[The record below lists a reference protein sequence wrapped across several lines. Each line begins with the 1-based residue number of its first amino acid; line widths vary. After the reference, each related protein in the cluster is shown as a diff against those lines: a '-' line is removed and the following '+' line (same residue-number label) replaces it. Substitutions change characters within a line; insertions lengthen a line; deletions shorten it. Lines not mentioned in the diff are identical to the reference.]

1 MTKKKKENTNKAY
14 TLKSNSKW
22 FIANNRLQK
31 NKDIIIILPILKLW
45 CSKYY
50 FLETGVLTPAFVI
63 AISFL
68 KWNYYFTIQKG
79 Y

>member
-1 MTKKKKENTNKAY
+1 MKKQKKSGVTAH

-22 FIANNRLQK
+22 FVANNRLQK
-31 NKDIIIILPILKLW
+31 NKDIVIILPTLKLW
-45 CSKYY
+45 YSENY
-50 FLETGVLTPAFVI
+50 FLETGVFTPAFGI

-68 KWNYYFTIQKG
+68 KWNYYFTIQKA

>member
-1 MTKKKKENTNKAY
+1 MRKQKKNDVEAHI
-14 TLKSNSKW
+14 LKSNSVW

-31 NKDIIIILPILKLW
+31 NKDIIIVLPVVKLW
-45 CSKYY
+45 CSKSY
-50 FLETGVLTPAFVI
+50 FLETGVSTPAFGI
-63 AISFL
+63 AISWL

>member
-1 MTKKKKENTNKAY
+1 MTRKQKKNGAKAH
-14 TLKSNSKW
+14 TLKSNNKW
-22 FIANNRLQK
+22 FIANNRMQK
-31 NKDIIIILPILKLW
+31 NKDIIILLPVIKFW
-45 CSKYY
+45 YSQSY
-50 FLETGVLTPAFVI
+50 FLETGVLSPAFGM

>member
-1 MTKKKKENTNKAY
+1 MKKQKKNGAKAH
-14 TLKSNSKW
+14 TLKSNNKW
-22 FIANNRLQK
+22 FVANNKLQK
-31 NKDIIIILPILKLW
+31 NIDVINILPFIKVW
-45 CSKYY
+45 YSKRY
-50 FLETGVLTPAFVI
+50 FLESGVFSPAFGI

>member
-1 MTKKKKENTNKAY
+1 MKKQKKNGVKAHL
-14 TLKSNSKW
+14 LKSNSKW
-22 FIANNRLQK
+22 FVANNRLQK
-31 NKDIIIILPILKLW
+31 NRDIVIILPTLKLW
-45 CSKYY
+45 YSKNY
-50 FLETGVLTPAFVI
+50 FLETGVLTPAFGI